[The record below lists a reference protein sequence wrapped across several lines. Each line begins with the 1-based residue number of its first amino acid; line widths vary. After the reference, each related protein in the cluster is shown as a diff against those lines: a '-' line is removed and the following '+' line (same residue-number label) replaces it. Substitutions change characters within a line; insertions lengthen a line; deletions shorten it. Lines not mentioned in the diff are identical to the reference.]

1 LAIASAVIVIGILIV
16 SKIFGYV
23 ELILL
28 GKRTLSFGRSLLV
41 HRGPKGDNQVH
52 EHSMQLQGSRSWD
65 IIWQTLTE
73 FAEKHGL
80 CKVCLDLNV
89 PWMQE
94 GFHASWYRAKM
105 PDASERWQT
114 KIPIVSSSKVVGR
127 LEIAAPLGGEPAYR
141 LMSLAAEMMESLEN
155 HIQRVIDDS
164 STPVPAATE
173 GTESS
178 VSLTDSSY
186 DLIPVGTR
194 K

>member
-1 LAIASAVIVIGILIV
+1 
-16 SKIFGYV
+16 
-23 ELILL
+23 
-28 GKRTLSFGRSLLV
+28 
-41 HRGPKGDNQVH
+41 
-52 EHSMQLQGSRSWD
+52 
-65 IIWQTLTE
+65 
-73 FAEKHGL
+73 
-80 CKVCLDLNV
+80 
-89 PWMQE
+89 
-94 GFHASWYRAKM
+94 
-105 PDASERWQT
+105 
-114 KIPIVSSSKVVGR
+114 VVGR